1 MEDKK
6 KTNTNKNK
14 PINKKSNNNQTNTKG
29 KKQKFSK
36 RHPKAALA
44 IRIIALILVIAIVI
58 GAGVIV
64 GMIYGLWGQDFEISE
79 DELIIT
85 GNSTILDLDG
95 NVIAELSGDENR
107 KIITLEEMSEYL
119 PKAYVAIEDERFYEH
134 SGVDIKRTAGAI
146 FTYIVNGG
154 SSSFGG
160 STITQQVVKNIT
172 GEDDDTGVAGVIRK
186 VKEWVKAYQI
196 ENMLSKDQI
205 LELYLNLIF
214 VGAGNSGVEVGAEY
228 YFGKTAAELDL
239 VECAFLAGI
248 NNAPNAYN
256 PYGENGYEES
266 EEKREKINNRTK
278 TVLGKMLE
286 LGYISQEEYDEA
298 CAEVDEGIEFE
309 ESTKSAN
316 IYSYHTDATIA
327 QVINDIAEAKNWS
340 TEYATTYVYG
350 GGLTIYS
357 TQDTEVQE
365 EIEEVMETNGSQYA
379 QTSSQ
384 TTDEDGNYVQ
394 SQAATVVIDND
405 TGYVIGVVGGLGEK
419 TTSRGLNR
427 ATQSLRQ
434 TGSAIKPLADVL
446 PALEEGLI
454 TAATLYN
461 DCQTEFEGEYTPSNE
476 STYKGIISVRSA
488 LTTSQNIP
496 FVKIMAEL
504 TNSVSRSYLE
514 KMGITSI
521 DSTNDVGLSL
531 AIGGLYQGITPL
543 EMAAAYATIAN
554 DGVYRTP
561 LFYTKVVDSQGNI
574 VLEPEQ
580 ETTQV
585 CSEENAYIIKDMLKD
600 VVESSN
606 GTARYCAIS
615 GIDVAAKT
623 GTTNNHYDRWMCGFT
638 NYYTA
643 ATWYGFD
650 VNEYVVSN
658 WRSPAGQI
666 FSAVMSSI
674 HEDKANSSFEEPDGI
689 VTLKVCSATGL
700 KATSKC
706 SSTYS
711 EIFAEG
717 AEPDDCDEAS
727 SAVKICSDSNL
738 LATDYCPDITTR
750 YYSYT
755 IEKERLGLWTNLT
768 NSSNTK
774 APTTY
779 CTEHTEETSSTTSS
793 GPTITLNGQQ
803 NMTLKVGDTYTERGA
818 TASDEVDGDLT
829 SKVQISGSVNTSRA
843 GTYTVTYTVTNSQDQ
858 IATVTRTVIVTG
870 TSSSSNTN
878 TSSNSSSGS
887 NSNSNTT
894 NTTNTN
900 TSNTTTTNTNTNT
913 TTEPEE
919 PEKPEEPE
927 EPEELS
933 TGSRDEEE
941 NP

>member
-1 MEDKK
+1 MENKK
-6 KTNTNKNK
+6 QTKKVSKNNKTNKANKTNK
-14 PINKKSNNNQTNTKG
+14 SGTNNANN

-44 IRIIALILVIAIVI
+44 IRIVILVLVIAIVV
-58 GAGVIV
+58 GAGIIV
-64 GMIYGLWGQDFEISE
+64 GMIYGMWGQDFEISE
-79 DELIIT
+79 EELIIT
-85 GNSTILDLDG
+85 GNSTILDKDG

-119 PKAYVAIEDERFYEH
+119 PKAYVAIEDERFYDH

-160 STITQQVVKNIT
+160 STITQQLVKNIT
-172 GEDDDTGVAGVIRK
+172 QETDDTGIAGVTRK

-196 ENMLSKDQI
+196 ENMLSKEQI
-205 LELYLNLIF
+205 LELYLNIVF

-228 YFGKTAAELDL
+228 YFGKTAKDLDI

-248 NNAPNAYN
+248 NNAPNSYN
-256 PYGENGYEES
+256 PYGENGYEEN
-266 EEKREKINNRTK
+266 EDKRNKINNRTK
-278 TVLGKMLE
+278 TVLSKMLE
-286 LGYISQEEYDEA
+286 LGYISQEQYDEA
-298 CAEVDEGIEFE
+298 CAQVDEGIKFTEA
-309 ESTKSAN
+309 TKTAN
-316 IYSYHTDATIA
+316 VYSYHTDATIA
-327 QVINDIAEAKNWS
+327 QVIEDIAEEKNWS

-365 EIEEVMETNGSQYA
+365 EMEEVMQDNGSKYA
-379 QTSSQ
+379 QSSKK
-384 TTDEDGNYVQ
+384 TKDEDGNYVK
-394 SQAATVVIDND
+394 SQAATVVIDNE
-405 TGYVIGVVGGLGEK
+405 TGYVTGVVGGLGEK

-434 TGSAIKPLADVL
+434 TGSSIKPLADVL
-446 PALEEGLI
+446 PGLEEGII

-461 DCQTEFEGEYTPSNE
+461 DCPTEFEGEYKPTDE
-476 STYKGIISVRSA
+476 SKYRGIISVRSA
-488 LTTSQNIP
+488 ITTSQNIP

-514 KMGITSI
+514 KMGITSL

-543 EMAAAYATIAN
+543 EMAAAYATIEN

-561 LFYTKVVDSQGNI
+561 LFYTKVVDSQGNTVI
-574 VLEPEQ
+574 EPEQ

-585 CSEENAYIIKDMLKD
+585 CSAQNAYIIKDMLKD
-600 VVESSN
+600 VVEASN
-606 GTARYCAIS
+606 GTAKYCAIS

-666 FSAVMSSI
+666 FSAIMSSL
-674 HEDKANSSFEEPDGI
+674 HEDKAKSTFTKPDGI
-689 VTLKVCSATGL
+689 VTVKVCNATGL

-706 SSTYS
+706 SKTHN
-711 EIFAEG
+711 EIFVEG
-717 AEPDDCDEAS
+717 TEPEDCDEAS
-727 SAVKICSDSNL
+727 SAVQICEDSGL
-738 LATDYCPDITTR
+738 LATDYCPNVVTR

-755 IEKERLGLWTNLT
+755 IPKERLGLWTNLT
-768 NSSNTK
+768 NSSSK
-774 APTTY
+774 SAPTTY
-779 CTEHTEETSSTTSS
+779 CKEHTEENSSENAA
-793 GPTITLNGQQ
+793 PTITLNGQKK
-803 NMTLKVGDTYTERGA
+803 MTLKVGDTYTEKGA
-818 TASDEVDGDLT
+818 KATDKADGDLT
-829 SKVQISGSVNTSRA
+829 SKIQISGSVNTSRA
-843 GTYTVTYTVTNSQDQ
+843 GTYTITYSVTNSKDLT
-858 IATVTRTVIVTG
+858 ATVTRTVEVKG
-870 TSSSSNTN
+870 TSTSSNTN
-878 TSSNSSSGS
+878 TN
-887 NSNSNTT
+887 T
-894 NTTNTN
+894 NTSTNTNTNTSTSTNTNTNTNTN
-900 TSNTTTTNTNTNT
+900 TSNSTTTD
-913 TTEPEE
+913 PE
-919 PEKPEEPE
+919 PEKPEEPTTPVDSGKGNDNE
-927 EPEELS
+927 
-933 TGSRDEEE
+933 D
-941 NP
+941 